1 VQGRLRGENL
11 SVLVKTECAHCS
23 EPMEI
28 EIDSDLN
35 YKVKEEGCEPV
46 VFVPDINLFELEE
59 DSIIDS
65 F

>member
-1 VQGRLRGENL
+1 
-11 SVLVKTECAHCS
+11 
-23 EPMEI
+23 MEI

-35 YKVKEEGCEPV
+35 YKTGEKGCDPV
-46 VFVPDINLFELEE
+46 IFVPDINLFSIKD

>member
-1 VQGRLRGENL
+1 VQGKLRNQYL
-11 SVLVKTECAHCS
+11 KVKIESQCAHCS
-23 EPMEI
+23 TPMEI

-35 YKVKEEGCEPV
+35 YKTGKKECQPV
-46 VFVPDINLFELEE
+46 IFVPDVNFFKLKD

>member
-1 VQGRLRGENL
+1 
-11 SVLVKTECAHCS
+11 VLVKTECAHCS
-23 EPMEI
+23 KPMEI

-35 YKVKEEGCEPV
+35 YKAKEEGCEPV

>member
-1 VQGRLRGENL
+1 VQGRLREESL
-11 SVLVKTECAHCS
+11 SVLVRTECAHCS

-35 YKVKEEGCEPV
+35 YEVKNEGCEPV
-46 VFVPDINLFELEE
+46 VFVPEVNLFELEE
-59 DSIIDS
+59 ASIIDS

>member
-1 VQGRLRGENL
+1 VQGRLREERL

-35 YKVKEEGCEPV
+35 YKVKEVGCKPI
-46 VFVPDINLFELEE
+46 VFVPDINLFELED